1 LKGNAIETD
10 SNMAKMLTTKKVAHL
25 LNVSEAT
32 VKRWT
37 DEGLLEAEKTVGG
50 HRRFRVEKILRFQK
64 EQQLGKQAGDQ
75 MIARPMTERF
85 SSGNETSDGK
95 FDLLFQSLVD
105 GNGAETSSLIL
116 NAYMNGATLPYIF
129 DELISKAMRKVGD
142 LWYKG
147 ELTIAQEHL
156 AIRTALIG
164 VNALSH
170 VLVNRSK
177 LPFSAICCCV
187 EEDFH
192 DFPLHLTQALLENAG
207 WQVINLGAN
216 TPFFSLT
223 EAVTRH
229 KPSLVCVSSTV
240 FYSIDRAEREY
251 KEFHQ
256 TAMKNETLILLG
268 GNGFKDEE
276 IRSRF
281 PADFYSFSFTQFA
294 GFIKEAED
302 RLI

>member
-1 LKGNAIETD
+1 
-10 SNMAKMLTTKKVAHL
+10 MAKMLTTRKVAHL

-37 DEGLLEAEKTVGG
+37 DEGLLETEKTVGG
-50 HRRFRVEKILRFQK
+50 HRRFRVEKIARFQT
-64 EQQLGKQAGDQ
+64 EQQLGNQTNDIQSLKPSA
-75 MIARPMTERF
+75 EKF
-85 SSGNETSDGK
+85 SNEMSDEK
-95 FDLLFQSLVD
+95 FDSLFQSLVD
-105 GNGAETSSLIL
+105 GNGEETTSLIL
-116 NAYMNGATLPYIF
+116 NAYMSGATLPYIF

-142 LWYKG
+142 FWYKG

-156 AIRTALIG
+156 ATQTALMG

-170 VLVNRSK
+170 TLINKSR
-177 LPFSAICCCV
+177 LPFRAICCSV

-192 DFPLHLTQALLENAG
+192 DLPLHLVQTLLENAG

-223 EAVTRH
+223 EAVIRH
-229 KPSLVCVSSTV
+229 KPNLVCVSSTV

-256 TAMKNETLILLG
+256 ATKKNETLVLLG
-268 GNGFKDEE
+268 GDGFKDEKV
-276 IRSRF
+276 RSRF
-281 PADFYSFSFTQFA
+281 PANFYSFSFTQFA

-302 RLI
+302 KLV

>member
-1 LKGNAIETD
+1 MEGTSPETD
-10 SNMAKMLTTKKVAHL
+10 ANMAKMLTTKKVANL

-37 DEGLLEAEKTVGG
+37 DEGLLETEKTVGG
-50 HRRFRVEKILRFQK
+50 HRRFRLEKIARFKK
-64 EQQLGKQAGDQ
+64 EQLGDQ
-75 MIARPMTERF
+75 TNDVQSIRPSAEKF
-85 SSGNETSDGK
+85 SKGTSGAK
-95 FDLLFQSLVD
+95 FDSLFQSLVD
-105 GNGAETSSLIL
+105 GNGSDTTSLIL
-116 NAYMNGATLPYIF
+116 NAYMSGATLPFIF
-129 DELISKAMRKVGD
+129 DEFICKAMRKIGD

-156 AIRTALIG
+156 ATRTALIG
-164 VNALSH
+164 VSALSH
-170 VLVNRSK
+170 TLINRSK

-192 DFPLHLTQALLENAG
+192 DLPLHLVQTLLENAG

-223 EAVTRH
+223 EAVMRH
-229 KPSLVCVSSTV
+229 KPNLVCVSSTV

-251 KEFHQ
+251 KEFHHAA
-256 TAMKNETLILLG
+256 TKNEALILLG
-268 GNGFKDEE
+268 GDGFKNEE